1 MAFGMGTW
9 CVARGETHAHMGT
22 CPYFARAIRL
32 RPVTDA
38 RSKAP
43 ADKMRSILILG
54 AGRSASSLIRYLIQH
69 AAEQQWRITVGERD
83 IVHAR
88 KMVSAGYDVAEAVE
102 IDATNAEARSALI
115 AKHDLVVSMLPAF
128 MHMDVLKD
136 CLRLRK
142 HVITPSYVPD
152 ALWPMDEDFKQA
164 GLIVLNEMG
173 LDPGIDHMS
182 AMRILDRIRAE
193 GGTMEAFESYCGG
206 LVAPE
211 SDDNLWGYK
220 FSWNPRNVILAGAG
234 SSAKYIDGG
243 ITKYIPYH
251 KLFQRTVQVKV
262 PGFGGFDGYANRDSL
277 KYRSHYG
284 IDGIPTMKRGTLRKA
299 GFSIAWDTFVQL
311 GCTDDSFIMEL
322 SADATWSDYISAFL
336 PPSAGRDTRTNL
348 AYYLN
353 LDPQGPV
360 MKKLDELRLFS
371 DPGLKSSAGER
382 IGKSGLSPAGVL
394 QHLLEQR
401 WVLGP
406 SDKDLVVMWHRFGYT
421 AGGKAHEIHASLAVT
436 GQDQT
441 YTAMAHTV
449 GLPIAMACKLV
460 LNGKL
465 NDRGVLLPLKP
476 AIYDPVLDELEQLG
490 VVFDERE
497 VPV

>member
-1 MAFGMGTW
+1 
-9 CVARGETHAHMGT
+9 
-22 CPYFARAIRL
+22 
-32 RPVTDA
+32 
-38 RSKAP
+38 
-43 ADKMRSILILG
+43 MRSILILG
-54 AGRSASSLIRYLIQH
+54 AGRSASSLIQYLIDH
-69 AAEQQWRITVGERD
+69 AREQQWRVTVAD
-83 IVHAR
+83 KDADHAR
-88 KMVSAGYDVAEAVE
+88 KLTGTANDAAEGIAL
-102 IDATNAEARSALI
+102 DATDADARAMLI
-115 AKHDLVVSMLPAF
+115 AKHDLVISMLTAF

-152 ALWPMDEDFKQA
+152 ALWALDAEFKQA

-182 AMRILDRIRAE
+182 AMRILDRIRAM

-234 SSAKYIDGG
+234 GSAKYIENG

-251 KLFQRTVQVKV
+251 KLFQRTSRIDV
-262 PGFGGFDGYANRDSL
+262 PGFGAFDGYANRDSL

-284 IDGIPTMKRGTLRKA
+284 IDGIPTMKRGTLRKG
-299 GFSIAWDTFVQL
+299 GFCTAWDCFVQL
-311 GCTDDSFIMEL
+311 GCTDDGFIMEL
-322 SADATWSDYISAFL
+322 GTDATWNDYIHAFL
-336 PPSAGRDTRTNL
+336 PSVADRDARAGL
-348 AYYLN
+348 AHYLG
-353 LDPQGPV
+353 LEPEGTV
-360 MKKLDELRLFS
+360 MKMLDELRIFS
-371 DPGLKSSAGER
+371 NER
-382 IGKSGLSPAGVL
+382 IGRTGLSPAGLL

-406 SDKDLVVMWHRFGYT
+406 EDKDLVVMWHRFSYS
-421 AGGKAHEIHASLAVT
+421 HEGTSHGIHASLVVV
-436 GQDQT
+436 GQDQVH
-441 YTAMAHTV
+441 TAMARTV

-460 LNGKL
+460 FNNGI

-476 AIYDPVLDELEQLG
+476 GIYLPVLDELERNG
-490 VVFDERE
+490 VVFHEG
-497 VPV
+497 

>member
-1 MAFGMGTW
+1 
-9 CVARGETHAHMGT
+9 
-22 CPYFARAIRL
+22 
-32 RPVTDA
+32 
-38 RSKAP
+38 
-43 ADKMRSILILG
+43 MRSILILG
-54 AGRSASSLIRYLIQH
+54 AGRSASSLIQYLIQH
-69 AAEQQWRITVGERD
+69 AVGQQWRITVGERD
-83 IVHAR
+83 IAHALQL
-88 KMVSAGYDVAEAVE
+88 VSAGSEVAEAVE

-136 CLRLRK
+136 CLMLKK

-152 ALWPMDEDFKQA
+152 ALWPMDAEFKQA

-220 FSWNPRNVILAGAG
+220 FSWNPRNVILAGSG

-251 KLFQRTVQVKV
+251 KLFQRTVQVTV
-262 PGFGGFDGYANRDSL
+262 PGFGSFDGYANRDSL

-284 IDGIPTMKRGTLRKA
+284 IDGIPTLKRGTLRKA

-322 SADATWSDYISAFL
+322 SPDATWSDYVNAFL
-336 PPSAGRDTRTNL
+336 PPSAGRDARTNL

-360 MKKLDELRLFS
+360 MTKLDELRIFS
-371 DPGLKSSAGER
+371 QER
-382 IGKSGLSPAGVL
+382 IGKSGLSPAGLL

-406 SDKDLVVMWHRFGYT
+406 NDKDLVVMWHRFRFT
-421 AGGKAHEIHASLAVT
+421 EDRKALELHASLAVI

-441 YTAMAHTV
+441 YTAMARTV

-460 LNGKL
+460 LNGKV

-476 AIYDPVLDELEQLG
+476 EIYDPVLDELERFG

-497 VPV
+497 MPT